1 MQDNAEMGRRSWSAL
16 AGKALTKTGLT
27 REDALAV
34 LRADEDDF
42 MEIIAA
48 AYRLRRK
55 AFGRRVNLHVIQN
68 ARSGACSE
76 NCGFCS
82 QSAAS
87 HADIDRY
94 PLRSVDELVAGAR
107 QAAGMGAVKYC
118 VVTSGRAP
126 TGDVVETICEAARLI
141 RAEGLTL
148 SICISLGL
156 ATDEQLCRLAEAGVN
171 RYNHNL
177 ETARRYFPHICNT
190 HSYDDRLATV
200 RKAKDAGLEICCGG
214 IIGLGETLEDRVDL
228 ALALRELGVDSIP
241 VNFFNPR
248 PGTPL
253 ESMPPLT
260 ALEALRALAMFRL
273 VNPRT
278 DIRAAGGR
286 EICLG
291 PLQPLALFAANSIF
305 TEGYLT
311 TPGQGYARD
320 LEMIKGLGF
329 EVGCIE
335 A

>member
-1 MQDNAEMGRRSWSAL
+1 MQDNAETGRQNWPVL
-16 AGKALTKTGLT
+16 ADKALTKTGLT
-27 REDALAV
+27 RENALAV
-34 LRADEDDF
+34 LRADEGDF
-42 MEIIAA
+42 LEIIAA

-82 QSAAS
+82 QSSAS
-87 HADIDRY
+87 HATIDRY
-94 PLRSVDELVAGAR
+94 PLRSADELVAGAR
-107 QAAGMGAVKYC
+107 QAAGIGAVKYC
-118 VVTSGRAP
+118 IVTSGRAP
-126 TGDVVETICEAARLI
+126 AGDAVKTMCAAARRI

-148 SICISLGL
+148 SICVSLGL
-156 ATDEQLCRLAEAGVN
+156 ATDEQLRRLAEAGVN

-177 ETARRYFPHICNT
+177 ETARRYFSHVCNT
-190 HSYDDRLATV
+190 HSYDDRVATV
-200 RKAKDAGLEICCGG
+200 RMAKNAGLEICCGG

-248 PGTPL
+248 PGKPL
-253 ESMPPLT
+253 EHKPPLP

-311 TPGQGYARD
+311 TPGQGYSRD
-320 LEMIKGLGF
+320 LEMIKALGF

>member
-1 MQDNAEMGRRSWSAL
+1 MQDNAEMGRRNWSAL

-27 REDALAV
+27 REDALAI
-34 LRADEDDF
+34 LRVDEDDLL
-42 MEIIAA
+42 EILVV
-48 AYRLRRK
+48 AYRLRRE

-82 QSAAS
+82 QSSAS

-94 PLRSVDELVAGAR
+94 PLRSADELVAGAR
-107 QAAGMGAVKYC
+107 QAAGMGAVKYGI
-118 VVTSGRAP
+118 VTSGRAP
-126 TGDVVETICEAARLI
+126 TGDVVETMCEAARRI
-141 RAEGLTL
+141 RAEGLKL
-148 SICISLGL
+148 SICVSLGL
-156 ATDEQLCRLAEAGVN
+156 ATDEQLCRLAEAGIS
-171 RYNHNL
+171 RYHHNL
-177 ETARRYFPHICNT
+177 ETTRRYFPHVCNT
-190 HSYDDRLATV
+190 HSYDDRVATV
-200 RKAKDAGLEICCGG
+200 RKAKDAGLEVCCGG

-253 ESMPPLT
+253 ECMPPLT

-278 DIRAAGGR
+278 DICAAGGR

-291 PLQPLALFAANSIF
+291 PLQSLSLFAANSIF
-305 TEGYLT
+305 TGGYLT

-320 LEMIKGLGF
+320 LEMIRALGF